1 MAAGPL
7 GDLLTGL
14 CGYYL
19 KVIEDKSVL
28 AVVPARFGSK
38 GLPRKNLMPLAGQ
51 PLVAYPVKA
60 ALNSKYVDHV
70 FCSTESKEIANLAS
84 IAGAD
89 ITYSRPENLAL
100 DQTTSVEVL
109 LDALNYFESVNK
121 TFDFVLMLE
130 PTSPMTDSTDIDL
143 ALEALMSGN
152 GEFENLVSIAET
164 IGGHPQFTFRVTEDG
179 SLQPYDKLDWKFKR
193 RQELEQLFFQT
204 GSLYISE
211 VSALK
216 RNKSFI
222 SKKTLGFEVP
232 KIKSFE
238 IDDLID
244 FKIVEMLLLDLKNA
258 GLS

>member
-1 MAAGPL
+1 MI
-7 GDLLTGL
+7 DS
-14 CGYYL
+14 
-19 KVIEDKSVL
+19 KSVL
-28 AVVPARFGSK
+28 AVIPARFGSK
-38 GLPRKNLMPLAGQ
+38 GLPKKNLMKLAGQ

-70 FCSTESKEIANLAS
+70 FCSTDSREIANLAS

-100 DQTTSVEVL
+100 DQTPSVDVL
-109 LDALNYFESVNK
+109 LDTLNYFESLNK
-121 TFDFVLMLE
+121 TYDLILMLE
-130 PTSPMTDSTDIDL
+130 PTSPLTDSVDIDL
-143 ALEALMSGN
+143 ALEALISRS
-152 GEFENLVSIAET
+152 GEFENLVSIAES
-164 IGGHPQFTFRVTEDG
+164 IEGHPQFTFRVTGEG
-179 SLQPYDKLDWKFKR
+179 NLQPYDKLDWKFKR
-193 RQELEQLFFQT
+193 RQELEKLFFQT

-211 VSALK
+211 VTALK

-244 FKIVEMLLLDLKNA
+244 FKIVEMLLLDLKNTA
-258 GLS
+258 LS